1 MGNST
6 TSVFMPVAMAI
17 TMATL
22 AWAVLAGCGDG
33 ESPGREGER
42 PPTPIAWVTPPAPAT
57 TAELPQFSPA
67 CDAEMIR
74 VARGEAAIEQT
85 LLSCP
90 TPWEWMGAAMR
101 YPAALPPGQDAYL
114 VLVDL
119 CFRAPTE
126 LFLRSAVCLQ
136 TVGGRTGPLAIYGGE
151 WNGDDALLVGI
162 LAHQGP
168 CLYIVDPV
176 GYSPAPTGRPLLL
189 AFGVGT
195 GWDAK
200 SETVSYAGREL
211 RVGEVVEVSG
221 SAVRKDAV
229 STQWLVPPAPECES
243 DVIWF
248 VGEAPPAK

>member
-1 MGNST
+1 MRTGVVRGIVLPSAT
-6 TSVFMPVAMAI
+6 VAAS
-17 TMATL
+17 L
-22 AWAVLAGCGDG
+22 AWAVLAGCGGDG
-33 ESPGREGER
+33 EAER

-57 TAELPQFSPA
+57 TTGLPAFSPE

-74 VARGEAAIEQT
+74 VAGGEAAIDQT

-90 TPWEWMGAAMR
+90 TPWEWIGASGR
-101 YPAALPPGQDAYL
+101 YRAALPPGEDANS

-119 CFRAPTE
+119 CFRAPEE

-151 WNGDDALLVGI
+151 WNGDDALLVGR
-162 LAHQGP
+162 LVRDGD
-168 CLYIVDPV
+168 CLSIVDPV
-176 GYSPAPTGRPLLL
+176 GYSPAGPGEPVLL
-189 AFGVGT
+189 AFGIGT

-211 RVGEVVEVSG
+211 RVDEVVQVGG
-221 SAVRKDAV
+221 SAVRKSAV

-243 DVIWF
+243 ELIWF
-248 VGEAPPAK
+248 VGEPSPAR